1 MMNQLFSKTKFIKN
15 NTNFEFNLKDI
26 EDMSYKKD
34 ELFFVKE
41 GELNKEYEVVHS
53 SKNIF
58 TVYSDSSYN
67 LYRDI
72 STALVEACSLYEINK
87 DIQNYMIYGKLAK
100 YGDYN
105 KRIWYDFPGIN
116 IPYLHGF
123 FFFDGKFDVS
133 FKNQNSIIKETID
146 KNTVIINKP
155 TDLINIKT
163 DKESDVIEFY
173 IVPNK
178 MLKYNEP
185 GVWVP
190 IL

>member
-1 MMNQLFSKTKFIKN
+1 MNQLFSKTKFIKN
-15 NTNFEFNLKDI
+15 NTSFEFNLKDI
-26 EDMSYKKD
+26 KDMSFKKD
-34 ELFFVKE
+34 ELFFVKN
-41 GELNKEYEVVHS
+41 GDLNKEDEIVHN

-58 TVYSDSSYN
+58 TVYSDSSYC
-67 LYRDI
+67 LYRSI
-72 STALVEACSLYEINK
+72 SDALKEACSLYEINK
-87 DIQNYMIYGKLAK
+87 DMQNYMIYGKVSK
-100 YGDYN
+100 YGDHN
-105 KRIWYDFPGIN
+105 KGIWYDFPGIN

-123 FFFDGKFDVS
+123 FFFDGTFDVS

-146 KNTVIINKP
+146 KNTIIVNKP
-155 TDLINIKT
+155 TDLINIKAE
-163 DKESDVIEFY
+163 KESDVVEFY

>member
-1 MMNQLFSKTKFIKN
+1 MMNQLFSKTKFIKK

-26 EDMSYKKD
+26 GDMSFKKD

-41 GELNKEYEVVHS
+41 GELNKENEVIHS

-58 TVYSDSSYN
+58 TVYSDSSYY
-67 LYRDI
+67 LYREI
-72 STALVEACSLYEINK
+72 STALLEACSLYEINK

-105 KRIWYDFPGIN
+105 SSIWYDFPGIN

-133 FKNQNSIIKETID
+133 FKNQNSIIKEIIE

-155 TDLINIKT
+155 TDLINIKA
-163 DKESDVIEFY
+163 DKDSDVVEFY